1 MLTPTPLLNLF
12 SEKLDELQQKAGEE
26 RKAPR
31 LPTTEG
37 GRVFPAAQLDGHI
50 CMGSGSQHPRKEDPG
65 TPPASLS
72 TDGRLCPDQSD
83 AEITF
88 GHDGGCVGSTNAPQ
102 FNLNMTPPPDFCLN
116 ASLHQIDLIKI

>member
-50 CMGSGSQHPRKEDPG
+50 CMGSGSQLITASTQRRPG
-65 TPPASLS
+65 
-72 TDGRLCPDQSD
+72 
-83 AEITF
+83 
-88 GHDGGCVGSTNAPQ
+88 NATGFPEHRWKAV
-102 FNLNMTPPPDFCLN
+102 P
-116 ASLHQIDLIKI
+116 